1 MYRVLVL
8 LLVLCSAS
16 CYKPREDKTKCPKV
30 KALRNF
36 DINEL
41 MGTWYIVEYYA
52 SSEEMPEY
60 SCMRSAFTISL
71 QPLGISMKFN
81 YSFVDDPEREKLNG
95 NITWEVP
102 DGNQPA
108 HWVHAEDTYEGVY
121 NTYVLDS
128 DYNSFGLLLHC
139 AEKSGTERYL
149 SSLVLSREQTL
160 KRNIINYLREK
171 LPRYGVDLEY
181 MFPISQKDCDL
192 ESSVGNRRTKKKG
205 GDTFRI
211 DLSVINVDS
220 DRISQAFVTAALSLT
235 NQNSH
240 SKRDPIHQTFFRSLP
255 VLERGWPMRIVI

>member
-1 MYRVLVL
+1 MKQQWRTLCFDRNSDSHASSLSVITILVRGRVGNENRQCHSLDVMYRVLVL

-205 GDTFRI
+205 VRKHPLKHHG
-211 DLSVINVDS
+211 
-220 DRISQAFVTAALSLT
+220 
-235 NQNSH
+235 
-240 SKRDPIHQTFFRSLP
+240 
-255 VLERGWPMRIVI
+255 